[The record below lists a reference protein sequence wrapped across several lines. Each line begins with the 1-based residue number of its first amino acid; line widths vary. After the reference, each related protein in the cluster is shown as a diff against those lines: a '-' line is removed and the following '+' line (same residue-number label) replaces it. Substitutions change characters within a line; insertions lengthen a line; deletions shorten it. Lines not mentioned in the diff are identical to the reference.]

1 MIGYIDDGLMYTTSL
16 DAHQNCRT
24 LEYAYETAERWI
36 LGVGLSFDQQKR
48 ELIHFYPPYL
58 RKPKRPEIQPAVT
71 LNGVDVAALRDGD
84 TVRWL
89 GFHLDNKLS
98 FQGHV
103 RIMCAKARK
112 AAQCMRMLVN
122 TVRGLRAHDARR
134 LYVGCVLPIMTYGT
148 AVWWRSR
155 TREEPSRS
163 PTGIAQRVNHRGT
176 VTMLDKLGREQSY
189 ALRMVLPVWRTT
201 STNALLI
208 ESGCMPIEFYLDR
221 ILDRSAIRLSTL
233 PLNHTLLR
241 RAGAFDIA
249 DGESPALRNKAQ
261 RPPFKL
267 DTSAEA
273 ARRKRRFS
281 TRLTILARRCPPTI
295 EREQWLRPPWW
306 TPIGALHQVE
316 IVPRSAFPEDKKE
329 AGLQVCEEVWRRWE
343 EVRVFTDGSRM
354 EDGNTGVGWVIYR
367 GDREVRVAAV
377 STGPRM
383 EVFDAE
389 VLGLLW
395 GFDTAFRYAREQD
408 VKTITVYCDNT
419 AAIQAISSGQGTSS
433 LPHIKSLDKRIR
445 SWLRGDQGNRLRI
458 SWVPGHV
465 GVTGNERADD
475 LAKVGA
481 TRGGAMVHPTTSISY
496 AKRVVNERA
505 TKAWQSA
512 WETAL
517 TGRSSWYQS
526 TLLQI
531 RTGHGDFADYH
542 ERFGHETATLTCVCG
557 DPRAPLHPL
566 ECPVFA
572 VHRPLL
578 QDEDGRSL
586 THEQLLNDKKG
597 IRALLAFARASR
609 AYERD
614 TYMHE
619 DEVHG

>member
-1 MIGYIDDGLMYTTSL
+1 
-16 DAHQNCRT
+16 
-24 LEYAYETAERWI
+24 
-36 LGVGLSFDQQKR
+36 
-48 ELIHFYPPYL
+48 
-58 RKPKRPEIQPAVT
+58 
-71 LNGVDVAALRDGD
+71 
-84 TVRWL
+84 
-89 GFHLDNKLS
+89 
-98 FQGHV
+98 
-103 RIMCAKARK
+103 
-112 AAQCMRMLVN
+112 
-122 TVRGLRAHDARR
+122 
-134 LYVGCVLPIMTYGT
+134 
-148 AVWWRSR
+148 
-155 TREEPSRS
+155 
-163 PTGIAQRVNHRGT
+163 
-176 VTMLDKLGREQSY
+176 
-189 ALRMVLPVWRTT
+189 
-201 STNALLI
+201 
-208 ESGCMPIEFYLDR
+208 
-221 ILDRSAIRLSTL
+221 
-233 PLNHTLLR
+233 
-241 RAGAFDIA
+241 
-249 DGESPALRNKAQ
+249 
-261 RPPFKL
+261 
-267 DTSAEA
+267 
-273 ARRKRRFS
+273 
-281 TRLTILARRCPPTI
+281 
-295 EREQWLRPPWW
+295 
-306 TPIGALHQVE
+306 
-316 IVPRSAFPEDKKE
+316 
-329 AGLQVCEEVWRRWE
+329 
-343 EVRVFTDGSRM
+343 
-354 EDGNTGVGWVIYR
+354 
-367 GDREVRVAAV
+367 
-377 STGPRM
+377 M

-526 TLLQI
+526 TRVVCPSHRSPLTLTLARRDLGTLLQI